1 MMPTVLL
8 TVLIVGLVVVL
19 LAVRILLVRGGE
31 FVGTCASNNPY
42 LRNEIG
48 ECPGCGKA
56 DEGEIA
62 SCEHRDGL
70 LRLWLQKLRK
80 AG

>member
-1 MMPTVLL
+1 MATVLL
-8 TVLIVGLVVVL
+8 SVLVLAVVVVL
-19 LAVRILLVRGGE
+19 LAVRILLVRDGE
-31 FVGTCASNNPY
+31 FPGTCASNNPY

-62 SCEHRDGL
+62 ACEHRDGAV
-70 LRLWLQKLRK
+70 RLWLQRRRK
-80 AG
+80 TG